1 MVTWNVPF
9 ERELI
14 KQSSLF
20 DLPMPHH
27 DSQSCLSQRLNQGT
41 SCVATEDFF
50 NKICQK
56 ETSCKFQIEVTE
68 PRRPPGLQFLF
79 VIGFVTAWAVLT
91 KSSASGLSVRF
102 LTVTIEIT
110 RRV

>member
-1 MVTWNVPF
+1 MVTWYVSF

-14 KQSSLF
+14 KQRSLF

-50 NKICQK
+50 NKIGQKPTSRPEFCQRF
-56 ETSCKFQIEVTE
+56 CDLAGALDE
-68 PRRPPGLQFLF
+68 PLDEWAQGPVLQGQDRNKPWPP
-79 VIGFVTAWAVLT
+79 
-91 KSSASGLSVRF
+91 R
-102 LTVTIEIT
+102 
-110 RRV
+110 